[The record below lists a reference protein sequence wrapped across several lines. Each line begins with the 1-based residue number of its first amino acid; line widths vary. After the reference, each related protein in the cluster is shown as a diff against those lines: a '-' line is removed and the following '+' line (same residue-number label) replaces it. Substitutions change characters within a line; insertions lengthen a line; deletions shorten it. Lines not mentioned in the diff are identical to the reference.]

1 MSLIQE
7 ALIKVQYELKAPKGQ
22 YNSFGKYNYR
32 SCEDILE
39 SVKPLLSKHNLSL
52 TISDEVVEVGN
63 RVYVKATCTLTSAM
77 MRISKSDKDGD
88 KVIDEN
94 SSIVVTAYARE
105 EESKKGM
112 DASQVTGAASSYARK
127 YALNGLFLIDDTK
140 DADTDA
146 YTKQNTPK
154 SKKFLCDSCG
164 SLIQD
169 ANGATA
175 EAIAMATH
183 KKYGKCLCYN
193 CITKQNEEAKK
204 NVETIKD
211 SGIPVEVHE

>member
-146 YTKQNTPK
+146 YTKQNAPK
-154 SKKFLCDSCG
+154 PKKYVCDSCG
-164 SLIQD
+164 SLVKD

-175 EAIAMATH
+175 EQIAMATH